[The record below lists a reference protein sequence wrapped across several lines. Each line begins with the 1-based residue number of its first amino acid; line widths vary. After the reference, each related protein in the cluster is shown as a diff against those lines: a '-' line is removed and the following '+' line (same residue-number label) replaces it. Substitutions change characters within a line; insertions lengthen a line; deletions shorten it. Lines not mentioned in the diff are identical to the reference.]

1 MGEWASGHTA
11 CTYKDHAKNII
22 EGLRGTKLSILS
34 AYSVQKYFHTLV
46 LLLILQK
53 LIGIFIVKTLFRR
66 APLLMVMKVEKS
78 ALLGKPS
85 ICFILKK
92 KNPKYVSFHSAL
104 HPVPQRTRGEKTN
117 GVPGEWPIT
126 RSALHASWGWLLL
139 SHPAGKCNPGSLSPP
154 GRPPH
159 ISTSSRHP
167 PGIISTS
174 QPRFPDCFTSCCQEF
189 STLRLTSTPCFHVLC
204 FFFQVY
210 SHHTAAENGYKSGE

>member
-92 KNPKYVSFHSAL
+92 KILNMSLSIRLCIQSPKEQEVRKLMAYLV
-104 HPVPQRTRGEKTN
+104 N
-117 GVPGEWPIT
+117 GQL
-126 RSALHASWGWLLL
+126 RDLL
-139 SHPAGKCNPGSLSPP
+139 STPP
-154 GRPPH
+154 GGGSYSPTRLE
-159 ISTSSRHP
+159 SA
-167 PGIISTS
+167 
-174 QPRFPDCFTSCCQEF
+174 PR
-189 STLRLTSTPCFHVLC
+189 V
-204 FFFQVY
+204 V
-210 SHHTAAENGYKSGE
+210 